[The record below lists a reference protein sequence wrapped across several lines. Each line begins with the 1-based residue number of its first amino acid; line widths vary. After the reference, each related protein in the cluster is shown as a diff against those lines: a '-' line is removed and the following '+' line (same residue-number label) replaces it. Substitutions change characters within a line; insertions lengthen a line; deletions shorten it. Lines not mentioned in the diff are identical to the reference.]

1 MKVEQTQLT
10 NMQIKQLFEEF
21 NSKINEPGITAKY
34 SWCMF
39 KNCEVLAQPYNLLM
53 SQLYDQRREPEFQK
67 FAMENDQL
75 IREYA
80 KKNGDQI
87 VFDAKNQPV
96 LDETRLEEYG
106 KKVQELREKYA
117 EFFKNSDEKMK
128 GNAELFNTPV
138 PVMLTKLE
146 ITEIPNV
153 AKPWVVGLIG
163 Y

>member
-75 IREYA
+75 IREFA

-96 LDETRLEEYG
+96 LDETRMEEYA

-138 PVMLTKLE
+138 TVMLTKLE